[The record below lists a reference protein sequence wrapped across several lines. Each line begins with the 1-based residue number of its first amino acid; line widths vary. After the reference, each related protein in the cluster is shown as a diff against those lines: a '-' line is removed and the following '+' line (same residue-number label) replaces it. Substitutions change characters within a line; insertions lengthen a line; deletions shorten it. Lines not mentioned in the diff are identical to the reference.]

1 MTSEPVMEKGA
12 FCISIDLEAA
22 WGVWDKLTPQ
32 YLSKCLELERMIVD
46 RILSIFDR
54 YDISA
59 TWAIV
64 GHLLEKRGDRAAGE
78 LPAWYAPDMIEAIR
92 AARTEQEI
100 GSHSFAHIYF
110 SENTSERVQSD
121 LAAARTIHERYGLE
135 FTSFVFPRNMVSH
148 LPLLARAGIRVFRGI
163 DHGWHMAAPGRHP
176 VARILH
182 LLDTMIPLAPAVV
195 RPVMH
200 PGGLVELP
208 GSRLLMGRNG
218 LRKLVRPA
226 VLELKAKRGLR
237 AAARDKGVF
246 HLWFHP
252 TNFYYDSERQF
263 ATLET
268 IVREAALLRGQQ
280 RLDIVPMRSFAGDTV
295 RARAMAAH

>member
-1 MTSEPVMEKGA
+1 MTAEPALEKGA

-46 RILSIFDR
+46 RVLAIFDR
-54 YDISA
+54 YDVSA

-64 GHLLEKRGDRAAGE
+64 GHLLEKRADGVAAE
-78 LPAWYAPDMIEAIR
+78 QPAWYAPDMIEAIR
-92 AARTEQEI
+92 SARTKQEI

-110 SENTSERVQSD
+110 SENTSEQAWSD
-121 LAAARTIHERYGLE
+121 LDAARAIHERHGLE
-135 FTSFVFPRNMVSH
+135 FTSFVFPRNMVGH

-195 RPVMH
+195 RPVIH

-208 GSRLLMGRNG
+208 GSMLLMGRNG

-237 AAARDKGVF
+237 AAASDKSVF

-268 IVREAALLRGQQ
+268 IVREAVRLRDTHS
-280 RLDIVPMRSFAGDTV
+280 LDIVPMRTFAADISS
-295 RARAMAAH
+295 ASIAAH